1 MNKKRL
7 ILLFACCY
15 IICVIVLSI
24 YQHGNVLSR
33 VEYIRMNREM
43 GFWNYNLI
51 PFKTIG
57 TQLSAA
63 YLWDL
68 LIKNLAVTVP
78 LGMAFAG
85 MKEKIWKSFLW
96 AGGIIVG
103 KEILQFVTMTGYFD
117 VDDIIVNLSGAA
129 LGVFLYKVFKR
140 TAGSKK

>member
-1 MNKKRL
+1 
-7 ILLFACCY
+7 
-15 IICVIVLSI
+15 
-24 YQHGNVLSR
+24 
-33 VEYIRMNREM
+33 MNREM

-129 LGVFLYKVFKR
+129 LGVLLYKVFKR